1 MGELLELKR
10 TLGGLFL
17 KRLYGGLFAG
27 IVVFIIGILI
37 PESNFKTIIMAF
49 VVGLTVL
56 VANLTFKK
64 NS

>member
-1 MGELLELKR
+1 MKR
-10 TLGGLFL
+10 I
-17 KRLYGGLFAG
+17 YGGLFAG

-56 VANLTFKK
+56 VANLTFKNK
-64 NS
+64 